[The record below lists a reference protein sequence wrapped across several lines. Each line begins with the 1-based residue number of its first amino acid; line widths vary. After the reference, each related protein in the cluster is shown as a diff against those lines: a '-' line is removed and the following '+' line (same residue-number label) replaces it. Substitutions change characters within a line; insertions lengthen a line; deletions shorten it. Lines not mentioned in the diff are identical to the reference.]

1 MPPIVLAVLGVAGGV
16 TLATWIVK
24 EARRVNVMLHPE
36 PTEAGPG
43 TSEKAQASG
52 PRLRPDA
59 TGIYRPETES

>member
-24 EARRVNVMLHPE
+24 EARRVNAVLHPE
-36 PTEAGPG
+36 PAETAPSRG
-43 TSEKAQASG
+43 EKPRSGG

-59 TGIYRPETES
+59 TGVYRPERET